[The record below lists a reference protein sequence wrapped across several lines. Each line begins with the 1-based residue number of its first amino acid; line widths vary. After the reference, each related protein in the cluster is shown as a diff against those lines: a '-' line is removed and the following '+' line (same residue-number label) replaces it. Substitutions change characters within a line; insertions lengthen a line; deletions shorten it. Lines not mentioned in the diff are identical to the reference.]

1 MPFRFLN
8 STIDDAI
15 PGSDVKTRAHSK
27 ASRNCVDTLMHYTR
41 SALESDALSHRLSTV
56 AAPAHALPK
65 LVLAFLL
72 AIVASQS
79 DLRAQTLAPP
89 TASTPQP
96 AASASAGTEEETIE
110 PTFETQK
117 LARTYILDVPAPR
130 GQITDR
136 NGEPLAQ
143 NRLNYN
149 LAINFPTPLD
159 FSDAQ
164 ALSFA
169 KEKIDKTARLIGR
182 KIKISDDAI
191 LRHYHNRGIMPM
203 EIAQNLT
210 QVEYE
215 QIKNEPPP
223 GVIVRP
229 TYVRV
234 YPNGKVAGQI
244 IGYTGKTGR
253 NPDGIVDNHE
263 TLWPETEG
271 REGLEQTFNQMLAGK
286 HGEYKLTFDKDGR
299 KTSEKLIT
307 PPEPGFNVVTTIDL
321 RLQQLAEKALE
332 AKAKRGA
339 IVIIDPNNGDIL
351 ALASWPTY
359 DPNLFVPSISAEQL
373 KTLQDDKDI
382 PLLPRA
388 YRSSYPPGSTFK
400 IAVGIAALESGAV
413 HPDDRYECV
422 PSIQIGNVTFHN
434 WKKGNRGAL
443 NFVQALTESCDTWFY
458 QVGIRTG
465 AQPIIDWA
473 LQLGFGAKCGIPLR
487 GEAEGRVPNDEYM
500 KATHGRRLLNGD
512 IANMSIG
519 QGDTQVTPL
528 QMAQAMGVVA
538 NGGTLYQ
545 TRLVQQVQTFDNQ
558 IVTAYQVRAK
568 RILNLSAET
577 LDEVHTGMI
586 DVVNGAGGTAHQAT
600 LDNAEVAGKT
610 GTAQWGPKNKE
621 RTAAWFAGFLPAD
634 QPRYAFA
641 ALYEGDVGSKVHG
654 GSAAAPMIA
663 DVFKEVYKSEKVV
676 SQKQRRAREQ
686 PEIRRAEPV
695 EEEDESD

>member
-1 MPFRFLN
+1 MKSGWITLGALWLVFL
-8 STIDDAI
+8 IQPP
-15 PGSDVKTRAHSK
+15 PGSS
-27 ASRNCVDTLMHYTR
+27 
-41 SALESDALSHRLSTV
+41 
-56 AAPAHALPK
+56 
-65 LVLAFLL
+65 FG
-72 AIVASQS
+72 QS
-79 DLRAQTLAPP
+79 LAPSAVP
-89 TASTPQP
+89 ATSTPAPQP
-96 AASASAGTEEETIE
+96 EGETIV

-143 NRLNYN
+143 NRLSYN

-164 ALSFA
+164 AVAFA
-169 KEKIDKTARLIGR
+169 REKIDKTARLIGR
-182 KIKISDDAI
+182 KITISNDAI

-203 EIAQNLT
+203 EIATNLREL
-210 QVEYE
+210 EYE
-215 QIKNEPPP
+215 QIKNDPPP

-229 TYVRV
+229 IYVRV

-263 TLWPETEG
+263 TLWPESEG
-271 REGLEQTFNQMLAGK
+271 REGLEQTFNEMLTGK

-307 PPEPGFNVVTTIDL
+307 PPEPGYNVVTTLDL
-321 RLQQLAEKALE
+321 RLQQLAEKTLE
-332 AKAKRGA
+332 TKAKRGA
-339 IVIIDPNNGDIL
+339 IVITDPNTGDIL

-359 DPNLFVPSISAEQL
+359 DPNVFVPSISAEQL
-373 KTLQDDKDI
+373 KALQSDPDI

-400 IAVGIAALESGAV
+400 IAVGIAALESHAV
-413 HPDDRYECV
+413 QPEDRYECV
-422 PSIQIGNVTFHN
+422 PAIQIGNVTFHN
-434 WKKGNRGAL
+434 WKKANRGAL

-519 QGDTQVTPL
+519 QGDTQATPL
-528 QMAQAMGVVA
+528 QMAQAMGIVA
-538 NGGTLYQ
+538 NGGTFYQ

-568 RILNLSAET
+568 RTLNLSPET
-577 LDEVHTGMI
+577 LDQVHTGMV
-586 DVVNGAGGTAHQAT
+586 DVVNGAGGTAHQAS

-621 RTAAWFAGFLPAD
+621 RTAAWFAGFVPAD

-641 ALYEGDVGSKVHG
+641 AVYEGDVGSKVHG

-663 DVFKEVYKSEKVV
+663 DIFKEIYKGEHVASER
-676 SQKQRRAREQ
+676 QRRAREQ

-695 EEEDESD
+695 EEDESD

>member
-1 MPFRFLN
+1 MRSLWGTLGGLCVAFSILATP
-8 STIDDAI
+8 TAI
-15 PGSDVKTRAHSK
+15 
-27 ASRNCVDTLMHYTR
+27 
-41 SALESDALSHRLSTV
+41 
-56 AAPAHALPK
+56 
-65 LVLAFLL
+65 F
-72 AIVASQS
+72 
-79 DLRAQTLAPP
+79 AQALAPSAVP
-89 TASTPQP
+89 STTTLPQ
-96 AASASAGTEEETIE
+96 TEEETIV

-136 NGEPLAQ
+136 NGESLAQ
-143 NRLNYN
+143 NRLSYN

-159 FSDAQ
+159 FSDTQ
-164 ALSFA
+164 TLSFA
-169 KEKIDKTARLIGR
+169 REKIDSTARRIGR
-182 KIKISDDAI
+182 KLKISDEAI

-203 EIAQNLT
+203 EIAQNLS
-210 QVEYE
+210 QLEYE
-215 QIKNEPPP
+215 QIKNDPPP

-229 TYVRV
+229 IYVRV

-271 REGLEQTFNQMLAGK
+271 REGLEQTFNEMLTGK

-307 PPEPGFNVVTTIDL
+307 PPDPGYNVVTTLDL
-321 RLQQLAEKALE
+321 HLQQLAENALE

-373 KTLQDDKDI
+373 KLLQDDKDI

-400 IAVGIAALESGAV
+400 IAVGIAALESHSV
-413 HPDDRYECV
+413 YPDDRYECV

-458 QVGIRTG
+458 QVGIKTG

-473 LQLGFGAKCGIPLR
+473 LALGFGAKCGIPLR

-528 QMAQAMGVVA
+528 QMAQAMAVVA

-568 RILNLSAET
+568 RTLNLSSET
-577 LDEVHTGMI
+577 LDELHTGMV
-586 DVVNGAGGTAHQAT
+586 DVVNGGGGTAHQAS

-641 ALYEGDVGSKVHG
+641 AVYEGDVGSKVHG

-663 DVFKEVYKSEKVV
+663 DVFKEIYKSEKVV
-676 SQKQRRAREQ
+676 GQRQRRAREQ

>member
-1 MPFRFLN
+1 MRNLWLAVVLFAV
-8 STIDDAI
+8 STPIR
-15 PGSDVKTRAHSK
+15 G
-27 ASRNCVDTLMHYTR
+27 
-41 SALESDALSHRLSTV
+41 
-56 AAPAHALPK
+56 
-65 LVLAFLL
+65 
-72 AIVASQS
+72 
-79 DLRAQTLAPP
+79 QTLAP
-89 TASTPQP
+89 TPAP
-96 AASASAGTEEETIE
+96 SASASSEEETII

-136 NGEPLAQ
+136 NGAPLAQ
-143 NRLNYN
+143 NRLSYN
-149 LAINFPTPLD
+149 LVINFPTPLD
-159 FSDAQ
+159 FSDTQ
-164 ALSFA
+164 AVSFA
-169 KEKIDKTARLIGR
+169 RQKIDKASDLLGR
-182 KIKISDDAI
+182 KLRISDDAI
-191 LRHYHNRGIMPM
+191 LRHYRNRGIMPL
-203 EIAQNLT
+203 EITQNLS
-210 QVEYE
+210 QQEYE
-215 QIKNEPPP
+215 KIKDQLPA
-223 GVIVRP
+223 GVMVRP
-229 TYVRV
+229 VYVRI

-271 REGLEQTFNQMLAGK
+271 REGLEQTFNGMLTGK

-307 PPEPGFNVVTTIDL
+307 PPEPGYNVVTTLDL

-339 IVIIDPNNGDIL
+339 MVIVEPNNGDIL

-373 KTLQDDKDI
+373 KALQDDPNI

-400 IAVGIAALESGAV
+400 IAVGIAALESHAV
-413 HPDDRYECV
+413 YPDDQYECV

-434 WKKGNRGAL
+434 WKKSNRGAL

-458 QVGIRTG
+458 QVGIKTG
-465 AQPIIDWA
+465 SAPIIDWA
-473 LQLGFGAKCGIPLR
+473 LKLGFGAKCGIPLR
-487 GEAEGRVPNDEYM
+487 GEAEGRIPNDQYM
-500 KATHGRRLLNGD
+500 KATHGRKLLNGD

-519 QGDTQVTPL
+519 QGDIQVTPL

-545 TRLVQQVQTFDNQ
+545 TRLVQQVQTFDGQ
-558 IVTAYQVRAK
+558 IATAYQVRAK
-568 RILNLSAET
+568 RTLDFSSET
-577 LDEVHTGMI
+577 LDQLRTGMI
-586 DVVNGAGGTAHQAT
+586 DVVNGGGGTAHQAS
-600 LDNAEVAGKT
+600 LDNVEVAGKT

-621 RTAAWFAGFLPAD
+621 RTAAWFSGFLPAD

-641 ALYEGDVGSKVHG
+641 AVYEGDVGSKVHG

-663 DVFKEVYKSEKVV
+663 DVFKDIYQGQKVV
-676 SQKQRRAREQ
+676 RQQRPAREQ
-686 PEIRRAEPV
+686 PEVRRAEPV
-695 EEEDESD
+695 EEQDESD

>member
-1 MPFRFLN
+1 MRSLWGTSGSLCVAFSILAR
-8 STIDDAI
+8 ST
-15 PGSDVKTRAHSK
+15 
-27 ASRNCVDTLMHYTR
+27 
-41 SALESDALSHRLSTV
+41 AL
-56 AAPAHALPK
+56 
-65 LVLAFLL
+65 F
-72 AIVASQS
+72 
-79 DLRAQTLAPP
+79 AQALAPSAVP
-89 TASTPQP
+89 STTTPLQ
-96 AASASAGTEEETIE
+96 TEEETIV

-136 NGEPLAQ
+136 NGESLAQ
-143 NRLNYN
+143 NRLSYN

-169 KEKIDKTARLIGR
+169 REKIDRTARLIGR
-182 KIKISDDAI
+182 RLKISDEAI
-191 LRHYHNRGIMPM
+191 LRHYRNRGVMPM
-203 EIAQNLT
+203 EIAQNLS
-210 QVEYE
+210 QLEYE
-215 QIKNEPPP
+215 QIKNNPPP

-229 TYVRV
+229 IYVRV

-271 REGLEQTFNQMLAGK
+271 REGLEQTFNEMLTGK
-286 HGEYKLTFDKDGR
+286 HGEYKLTFDKDGG

-307 PPEPGFNVVTTIDL
+307 PPDPGYNVVTTLDV

-359 DPNLFVPSISAEQL
+359 DPNVFVPSISPEKFKA
-373 KTLQDDKDI
+373 LQDDPDI

-388 YRSSYPPGSTFK
+388 FRSSYPPGSTFK
-400 IAVGIAALESGAV
+400 VAVGIAALESGAV
-413 HPDDRYECV
+413 RSDDTYECV
-422 PSIQIGNVTFHN
+422 PSIEIGNTTFHN
-434 WKKGNRGAL
+434 WKKGDRGAL

-458 QVGIRTG
+458 QAGIKTG
-465 AQPIIDWA
+465 AEPIIDWA
-473 LQLGFGAKCGIPLR
+473 LKLGFGAKCGIPLR
-487 GEAEGRVPNDEYM
+487 GEVEGRVPNDEYM

-519 QGDTQVTPL
+519 QGDIQVTPL
-528 QMAQAMGVVA
+528 QMAQAMGIVA
-538 NGGTLYQ
+538 NGGTFYQ
-545 TRLVQQVQTFDNQ
+545 ARLAQQVQTFDNK
-558 IVTAYQVRAK
+558 IVTAYSVRAK
-568 RILNLSAET
+568 TELGLSSGT
-577 LDEVHTGMI
+577 LDELHTGMI
-586 DVVNGAGGTAHQAT
+586 DVVNGAGGTAHQAS
-600 LDNAEVAGKT
+600 LDNVEVAGKT

-641 ALYEGDVGSKVHG
+641 AVYEGDVGSKVHG

-663 DVFKEVYKSEKVV
+663 DVFMDIYQGAKVV
-676 SQKQRRAREQ
+676 SHQQRRAREQ
-686 PEIRRAEPV
+686 PEVRRAEPV
-695 EEEDESD
+695 EEDDQSD

>member
-1 MPFRFLN
+1 MRSLWGTLSGLYIAFSIQAT
-8 STIDDAI
+8 ST
-15 PGSDVKTRAHSK
+15 
-27 ASRNCVDTLMHYTR
+27 
-41 SALESDALSHRLSTV
+41 AL
-56 AAPAHALPK
+56 
-65 LVLAFLL
+65 F
-72 AIVASQS
+72 
-79 DLRAQTLAPP
+79 AQALAPSAVP
-89 TASTPQP
+89 STTTPPQ
-96 AASASAGTEEETIE
+96 TEEETIV

-136 NGEPLAQ
+136 NGESLAQ
-143 NRLNYN
+143 NRLSYN
-149 LAINFPTPLD
+149 LAISFPTPLD

-164 ALSFA
+164 TLSFA
-169 KEKIDKTARLIGR
+169 REKIDRTARLIGR
-182 KIKISDDAI
+182 KFKISDEAI
-191 LRHYHNRGIMPM
+191 LRHYHNRGVMPM
-203 EIAQNLT
+203 EIAQNLS
-210 QVEYE
+210 QLEYE
-215 QIKNEPPP
+215 QIKNNPPP

-229 TYVRV
+229 IYVRV

-271 REGLEQTFNQMLAGK
+271 REGLEQTFNEMLTGK

-307 PPEPGFNVVTTIDL
+307 PPDPGYNVVTTLDL

-373 KTLQDDKDI
+373 KLLQDDKDI

-400 IAVGIAALESGAV
+400 IAVGIAALESRAV
-413 HPDDRYECV
+413 QPDDQYECV

-434 WKKGNRGAL
+434 WKKANRGAL

-500 KATHGRRLLNGD
+500 KATHSRRLLNGD

-528 QMAQAMGVVA
+528 QMAQAMGIVA

-545 TRLVQQVQTFDNQ
+545 TRLVQQVQTFDNR

-568 RILNLSAET
+568 RTLNLSSET
-577 LDEVHTGMI
+577 LDELHTGMV
-586 DVVNGAGGTAHQAT
+586 DVVNGAGGTAHQAS

-663 DVFKEVYKSEKVV
+663 DVFKEIYKSEKVIT
-676 SQKQRRAREQ
+676 QKQRRAREQ